1 MCLVSTFLDLPDQWH
16 SGQLKSRRED
26 DAEALETDVEGRG
39 KGSVA
44 DPAAGK
50 LTFVS
55 LENLKKLISP
65 KEANSPFVKLYIV
78 ANKVLLVD
86 KTLLTLVT
94 EERGRSQ

>member
-1 MCLVSTFLDLPDQWH
+1 MGYIYSSQVKKSRNWQYKVSATLLDWCLDLMCLVSTFLVLPDQWH

-55 LENLKKLISP
+55 LEN
-65 KEANSPFVKLYIV
+65 
-78 ANKVLLVD
+78 
-86 KTLLTLVT
+86 
-94 EERGRSQ
+94 

>member
-16 SGQLKSRRED
+16 SGQLKSKRED
-26 DAEALETDVEGRG
+26 DAEALTDVEGRG

-50 LTFVS
+50 LIFVS
-55 LENLKKLISP
+55 LENLKKYISP
-65 KEANSPFVKLYIV
+65 KEASSPFMKLYTV
-78 ANKVLLVD
+78 ASKVLLVD

-94 EERGRSQ
+94 EERGWSQ